1 MINTNYPAGDF
12 LIRLKNAAR
21 ASRKEFTIRNTK
33 LIKSIADALKREGF
47 LEDVKEA
54 KGELT
59 VRIAYMKKAPIFNSV
74 DLVSKP
80 GLRIYMGIED
90 LEKVKGPEVYII
102 STPEG
107 VLSLKEALKK
117 KVGGEVIAKI
127 L

>member
-21 ASRKEFTIRNTK
+21 ARRKEFTIRNTK
-33 LIKSIADALKREGF
+33 LIKSIADALKRERF
-47 LEDVKEA
+47 LEDVKES

-59 VRIAYMKKAPIFNSV
+59 VKLTYMKKTPIFDDIV
-74 DLVSKP
+74 LVSKP
-80 GLRIYMGIED
+80 GLRIYMGVED
-90 LEKVKGPEVYII
+90 LEKVKGPEVLII
-102 STPEG
+102 STPQG

-117 KVGGEVIAKI
+117 RVGGEVIAKV